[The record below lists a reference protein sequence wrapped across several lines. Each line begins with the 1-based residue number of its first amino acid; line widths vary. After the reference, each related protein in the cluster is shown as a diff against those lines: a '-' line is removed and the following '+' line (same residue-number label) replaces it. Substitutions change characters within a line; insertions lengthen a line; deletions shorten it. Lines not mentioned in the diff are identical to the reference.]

1 LQEDAVGGTEIH
13 YKMYKKGATFLVLF
27 AVFSSTMA
35 WDWLM
40 SIDTHWYSTMYG
52 WYIFAGMWVTAMT
65 MATLILVWL
74 RGKGYY
80 AMMNESHIHDMGK
93 WMFAIS
99 MLWSYLWFCQYM
111 LIWYSNIPE
120 EITYFKE
127 RYDHYMVLMWT
138 IFAVNFVVP
147 FYTLISRDAKRNT
160 KYLTRVGVII
170 LIGHF
175 ADLYLAVI
183 PGTIHGH
190 LLWGFGEGHH
200 ADFGWWF
207 EIGML
212 LGFLGLFLRVVLT
225 TLTKAPLIPKNH
237 PFLQESENHHI

>member
-1 LQEDAVGGTEIH
+1 
-13 YKMYKKGATFLVLF
+13 
-27 AVFSSTMA
+27 
-35 WDWLM
+35 
-40 SIDTHWYSTMYG
+40 
-52 WYIFAGMWVTAMT
+52 MWVTAMT

-111 LIWYSNIPE
+111 LIWYSDIPE

-127 RYDHYMVLMWT
+127 RYDHYMILMWV

-183 PGTIHGH
+183 P
-190 LLWGFGEGHH
+190 
-200 ADFGWWF
+200 
-207 EIGML
+207 
-212 LGFLGLFLRVVLT
+212 
-225 TLTKAPLIPKNH
+225 
-237 PFLQESENHHI
+237 

>member
-1 LQEDAVGGTEIH
+1 
-13 YKMYKKGATFLVLF
+13 
-27 AVFSSTMA
+27 
-35 WDWLM
+35 
-40 SIDTHWYSTMYG
+40 
-52 WYIFAGMWVTAMT
+52 
-65 MATLILVWL
+65 
-74 RGKGYY
+74 
-80 AMMNESHIHDMGK
+80 
-93 WMFAIS
+93 
-99 MLWSYLWFCQYM
+99 M

-127 RYDHYMVLMWT
+127 RYDHYMILMWT

-190 LLWGFGEGHH
+190 LLWGFGEGKQAIESTIVSNDDFKKESTVEFMDVRYIDTTNLETAKFELLDRKVEGSCSISELKSDSVLAMNLV
-200 ADFGWWF
+200 ADAVLLSSKSELEDYSKKRAEIKAEHKMHEKYSVGFGWWF

-237 PFLQESENHHI
+237 PFLQESANHHI

>member
-1 LQEDAVGGTEIH
+1 
-13 YKMYKKGATFLVLF
+13 
-27 AVFSSTMA
+27 
-35 WDWLM
+35 
-40 SIDTHWYSTMYG
+40 
-52 WYIFAGMWVTAMT
+52 
-65 MATLILVWL
+65 
-74 RGKGYY
+74 
-80 AMMNESHIHDMGK
+80 
-93 WMFAIS
+93 
-99 MLWSYLWFCQYM
+99 M

-127 RYDHYMVLMWT
+127 RYEHYMGLMWT
-138 IFAVNFVVP
+138 IFAVNFVIP
-147 FYTLISRDAKRNT
+147 FYTLLARDAKRNT
-160 KYLTRVGVII
+160 KYLWRVGIII

-200 ADFGWWF
+200 ANFGWWF